1 MFYKSIYSIII
12 VLLQSK
18 TIGIETSSS
27 RVRWRET
34 ILKCNFKCYFKIKK
48 IFLHI
53 YHFKKSNKLRYGRPV
68 SEPGSPSASRSSTPH
83 LFSDDDDDDTE
94 TDDDGDSEI
103 RRINSSSNNSEKSFG
118 GKNTGKSVEQTLRDL
133 QIKSSNE

>member
-1 MFYKSIYSIII
+1 
-12 VLLQSK
+12 
-18 TIGIETSSS
+18 
-27 RVRWRET
+27 
-34 ILKCNFKCYFKIKK
+34 
-48 IFLHI
+48 
-53 YHFKKSNKLRYGRPV
+53 
-68 SEPGSPSASRSSTPH
+68 

>member
-1 MFYKSIYSIII
+1 MALK
-12 VLLQSK
+12 
-18 TIGIETSSS
+18 
-27 RVRWRET
+27 RVHPELDEEKLFLNV
-34 ILKCNFKCYFKIKK
+34 ILNVILKIKK

-118 GKNTGKSVEQTLRDL
+118 EKNTGKSVEQTLRDL